1 MYASTGNGTG
11 EWDTSASSS
20 AAISNA
26 AFAKSNERAV
36 PSFLKGFESF
46 PISFAKLH
54 RDTYNN
60 ANKSKSPHKNSPK
73 IQLSCIVPLKM
84 LLGFQRQ
91 KREKNDSMPVYQHT
105 PFVVT

>member
-1 MYASTGNGTG
+1 MYASTGNGTD

-46 PISFAKLH
+46 PISFTKLH

-60 ANKSKSPHKNSPK
+60 ANKSKSPYKNSPK
-73 IQLSCIVPLKM
+73 NPAFLHHALEDAPQLSTPK
-84 LLGFQRQ
+84 
-91 KREKNDSMPVYQHT
+91 KREK
-105 PFVVT
+105 